1 MPLDAYRQLSEK
13 LQVMESPSTCS
24 QELFVAARCIGQEP
38 IQPTRTSINAL
49 KPFSFTTS
57 LESRWKSVYEQ
68 RSDIK
73 SQSLHRRHPVHAFSL
88 FARVRILETTELA
101 QPTNRERFHFQ
112 FLLAKQLDTPAIA
125 ITTAISFAFAS
136 QTEALDGVFATT
148 SKSID
153 GGESLP

>member
-1 MPLDAYRQLSEK
+1 
-13 LQVMESPSTCS
+13 MEIRRRATLAHHKSIASPATPGVTFC
-24 QELFVAARCIGQEP
+24 
-38 IQPTRTSINAL
+38 
-49 KPFSFTTS
+49 
-57 LESRWKSVYEQ
+57 
-68 RSDIK
+68 
-73 SQSLHRRHPVHAFSL
+73 L

-136 QTEALDGVFATT
+136 QTEALDGVFATS